1 MKDFTIISE
10 LGWGS
15 YGTVY
20 KVESTKD
27 GKIYV
32 LKKINLKHLKPK
44 HQEAA
49 VKEAQILKTINHP
62 HVIKYFTSFM
72 EDGCLH
78 ILMEY
83 ADGGDLYELLK
94 SQKKKWKYF
103 SEKDLWIF
111 AYEILLGLEYLHSKN
126 VIHWDIKT
134 LNIFIS

>member
-1 MKDFTIISE
+1 
-10 LGWGS
+10 
-15 YGTVY
+15 
-20 KVESTKD
+20 
-27 GKIYV
+27 
-32 LKKINLKHLKPK
+32 
-44 HQEAA
+44 